1 MCNSRK
7 GVIMFI
13 KGRKFFYT
21 SYQKIMKVLTV
32 YLLSLCFFAS
42 VGSHIASNI
51 KENLQNRTDKLDS
64 VLSSYSVYLQNN

>member
-1 MCNSRK
+1 
-7 GVIMFI
+7 MFI
-13 KGRKFFYT
+13 MEYN
-21 SYQKIMKVLTV
+21 KITQTTNLLLFLMKVLTI

-51 KENLQNRTDKLDS
+51 KENLENRTDKLES

>member
-1 MCNSRK
+1 
-7 GVIMFI
+7 MFI

-21 SYQKIMKVLTV
+21 SYQKKMKVLTV